1 MRQFAATLILSLS
14 AAMVGAA
21 ETNADDAIEEVIVYG
36 TSVTDARASIG
47 SVTTIDGDSIE
58 VTRANHVNEVMVRI
72 PGVWISRGS
81 GQEHLTAI
89 RSAVLTGAGAC
100 GGFLYLENGV
110 PIRPTGFC
118 NVNNLFEVNT
128 EQADAIEVIRG
139 PASAA
144 FGGNAL
150 HGVVNTISTE
160 SRPGMRAGVEFGSE
174 SHGRARVAYATDSFA
189 MRINTATTDGYR
201 DNTGFDQ
208 HKANLRWATATNSWR
223 AVHSLTFT
231 ELMQETGGFV
241 RGFEAYKDSALRSS
255 NPNPEA
261 YRNAWAARLTSHW
274 TRDFD
279 DVQLNVVPY
288 ARRSTMAFL
297 QHFLPGQPLERN
309 AQTSFGAIAR
319 LSGSNGRVDWRIGVH
334 GETMAGMLS
343 EVQDSPTTGS
353 LFLRTTRPAG
363 THYDYDIDSN
373 MIAAFYDVEIDLGNE
388 VALVHSLRAESVK
401 YDYTNHHLVGNTKDD
416 GTACGFGGCL
426 YTRPANRTDTFTDV
440 GGRIGA
446 TWRPTDNVEWY
457 GVYGLGF
464 RPPQATELYRLQ
476 SGQTTA
482 DISSEEIRSIEFGS
496 RFAGGPWV
504 GSVALFDE
512 VVTDQIFRDADGF
525 NVSDGETSA
534 RGIEFELAYQ
544 MNDTHRFDVVGSH
557 TNHEYE
563 FDRRAALGEVITSG
577 NEVDT
582 APEWLASARW
592 HARLGRFMSEFEWV
606 LVGEHFV
613 NAANT
618 ASYEGHRVFHWRTRW
633 QVSDRAVIFG
643 RINNLLDEEFADRAD
658 FAFGSYRYFPSL
670 PRQYFVGLEY
680 ELD

>member
-1 MRQFAATLILSLS
+1 MRHLS
-14 AAMVGAA
+14 ATVILALSVTTVA
-21 ETNADDAIEEVIVYG
+21 ETAPDDNVIEEVVVYG
-36 TSVTDARASIG
+36 TSVADARASIG
-47 SVTTIDGDSIE
+47 SVTRVDGDAIQT
-58 VTRANHVNEVMVRI
+58 TRANHVNEVMVRI

-81 GQEHLTAI
+81 GQEHLTGI

-110 PIRPTGFC
+110 PIRPAGFC

-160 SRPGMRAGVEFGSE
+160 SRPGVRTSLEFGSE
-174 SHGRARVAYATDSFA
+174 SHGRAHVAYETDAFA
-189 MRINTATTDGYR
+189 VRLNTATTDGYR

-208 HKANLRWATATNSWR
+208 HKANLRWATTTNEWQ
-223 AVHSLTFT
+223 AVHTLTYT

-241 RGFEAYKDSALRSS
+241 RGFEAYKDADLRTS

-261 YRNAWAARLTSHW
+261 YRNAWSARLTSHW

-319 LSGSNGRVDWRIGVH
+319 VSGTMGRADWRAGVH
-334 GETMAGMLS
+334 VESMAGQLS
-343 EVQDSPTTGS
+343 EVQESPTTGS
-353 LFLRTTRPAG
+353 AFLVGTRPAG
-363 THYDYDIDSN
+363 THYDYDVESR
-373 MIAAFYDVEIDLGNE
+373 MIAAFYDVEYELGQQ
-388 VALVHSLRAESVK
+388 VSLVHSLRAETVK
-401 YDYTNHHLVGNTKDD
+401 YDYTNHHLVGNTRDD
-416 GTACGFGGCL
+416 GAACGFGGCL
-426 YTRPANRTDTFTDV
+426 YTRPASRSDTFTDI
-440 GGRIGA
+440 GGRIGL
-446 TWRPTDNVEWY
+446 TWQQTDAIEWY
-457 GVYGLGF
+457 GVYGVGF

-476 SGQTTA
+476 NGQTTA
-482 DISSEEIRSIEFGS
+482 DLDSEALTSVELGTRFTHGTWLGS
-496 RFAGGPWV
+496 L
-504 GSVALFDE
+504 ALFDE
-512 VVTDQIFRDADGF
+512 VVTDQIFRDAEGF
-525 NVSDGETSA
+525 NVSEGETSA
-534 RGIEFELAYQ
+534 RGVEFELAYQ
-544 MNDTHRFDVVGSH
+544 LDDIHRFDVVGAH
-557 TNHEYE
+557 TDHRYA
-563 FDRRAALGEVITSG
+563 FSRRAALGEVISSG

-592 HARLGRFMSEFEWV
+592 NAQLGRLSSELEWV
-606 LVGEHFV
+606 LVGKHFV

-618 ASYEGHRVFHWRTRW
+618 AMYDGHQVFHWRGRW
-633 QVSDRAVIFG
+633 QFSDRALLFG
-643 RINNLLDEEFADRAD
+643 RINNLFDEEFADRAD

-670 PRQYFVGLEY
+670 PRQYFLGIEY